1 METQY
6 CLYGAIKDTPSEI
19 VVKDK
24 FGIATNDPDEITKFI
39 SSYKKGEY
47 NNDLI
52 NRNKYDRQIQI
63 NKLAEIIDKHA
74 N

>member
-1 METQY
+1 MYE
-6 CLYGAIKDTPSEI
+6 KDN
-19 VVKDK
+19 
-24 FGIATNDPDEITKFI
+24 FGIATNNPEEIAKFI
-39 SSYKKGEY
+39 SSYHKGKY
-47 NNDLI
+47 NNNLI